1 MSGSALKITAMAT
14 KIKEPKDIRTKPES
28 ARPQMVRVVRFE
40 PEEVATPFFL
50 RFGSAAIDYLF
61 LVLFPAMFLVI
72 SRMMGNDG
80 AALINSELNNVGWLL
95 SILFG
100 LSNLV
105 VLPVL
110 TDRSLG
116 KFLTG
121 LEIVGSDGRHPSVA
135 KMLLR
140 QTVGYLTVVLSAGLG
155 LLPVAFSRKG
165 RALHDYIF
173 GTYVVFASR
182 KTVGQT
188 ND

>member
-1 MSGSALKITAMAT
+1 MAT
-14 KIKEPKDIRTKPES
+14 KLDEPKDIKIKRET
-28 ARPQMVRVVRFE
+28 AGPQMVRVVRFE
-40 PEEVATPFFL
+40 PEEVVTPFFL
-50 RFGSAAIDYLF
+50 RFGAAAIDYLF

-100 LSNLV
+100 LSNLI
-105 VLPVL
+105 VLPIL
-110 TDRSLG
+110 TGRTLG
-116 KFLTG
+116 KFMTG
-121 LEIVGSDGRHPSVA
+121 LEIVGSDGRHPSIM

-140 QTVGYLTVVLSAGLG
+140 QTLGYLTVILSAGFG

-173 GTYVVFASR
+173 GTFVVFASR
-182 KTVGQT
+182 KPVGQT

>member
-1 MSGSALKITAMAT
+1 MAT
-14 KIKEPKDIRTKPES
+14 KLKEPKDTKIKTET
-28 ARPQMVRVVRFE
+28 AGPQMVRVVRFE
-40 PEEVATPFFL
+40 PEEVVTPFFL
-50 RFGSAAIDYLF
+50 RFGAAAIDYLF

-95 SILFG
+95 SILFA
-100 LSNLV
+100 LSNLI
-105 VLPVL
+105 VLPIL
-110 TDRSLG
+110 TGRTLG

-121 LEIVGSDGRHPSVA
+121 LEIVGSDGRHPSIV

-140 QTVGYLTVVLSAGLG
+140 QTLGYLTVILSAGLG

-173 GTYVVFASR
+173 GTFVVFASR
-182 KTVGQT
+182 KPVGQT